1 MGSRSRRQSMGSPV
15 VLITGALTGIGRATA
30 VAFAHDGARVVVS
43 GRHDDEGQKLATE
56 LRNLGPEA
64 EFVRTDVRH
73 EEEGKNLVDK
83 AIARFGRLDIAV
95 NNAGTVGS
103 PGSAADVTPESYQ
116 GIVDTNVLGVLLCR
130 KYEIRSMLRQGK
142 GSIVNI
148 SSSYGKVGGPSAS
161 VYVGSKHAV
170 EGITKSAAIELAGT
184 GVRVNIVGPGPVET
198 GMFNRFAQTKENKVN
213 FLEAQVPNKRIGTPE
228 EIADAIVFISSDKA
242 SYIIGASLAV
252 DGGMTAG

>member
-1 MGSRSRRQSMGSPV
+1 MLTLHGFGIREEVTMNSPV

-30 VAFAHDGARVVVS
+30 QAFARDGARVVVS

-56 LRNLGPEA
+56 LRNLGTEA

-73 EEEGKNLVDK
+73 EEEVKNLVDK

-116 GIVDTNVLGVLLCR
+116 EIFDTNVLGVLLCM
-130 KYEIRSMLRQGK
+130 KYEIRAMLRQGK

-148 SSSYGKVGGPSAS
+148 SSSYGKVGATAA
-161 VYVGSKHAV
+161 VYVRQQARRGRHH
-170 EGITKSAAIELAGT
+170 
-184 GVRVNIVGPGPVET
+184 
-198 GMFNRFAQTKENKVN
+198 
-213 FLEAQVPNKRIGTPE
+213 
-228 EIADAIVFISSDKA
+228 EIWSP
-242 SYIIGASLAV
+242 
-252 DGGMTAG
+252 